1 MENIHVIA
9 VSSITKR
16 EQLIS
21 KIYENLIAKNS
32 DASKIL
38 ILKDRINRIS
48 VYHVVSKDNQVLVKT
63 ILFVVIPIMMNVEA
77 LDNFSGNLFF
87 DLDDLIITLR
97 NIAADLEDRSGR
109 HIIRRDTD
117 AEVRKLVESL
127 PDFYV

>member
-9 VSSITKR
+9 VSSIPKR

-21 KIYENLIAKNS
+21 KIYENLVAKNS
-32 DASKIL
+32 DASRIL

-48 VYHVVSKDNQVLVKT
+48 VYQVIDSQHNILIKS
-63 ILFVVIPIMMNVEA
+63 ILFVVIPIMINVEA

-87 DLDDLIITLR
+87 DLDDLITSLR
-97 NIAADLEDRSGR
+97 NIAADLESKSGK
-109 HIIRRDTD
+109 HIIRRTTD
-117 AEVRKLVESL
+117 AEARKLVESL